1 MRFSA
6 PILCL
11 SVNRFAISAGH
22 FGAAAPSHHRL
33 SLPSRAERTGRA
45 KIDMAMAEAP
55 LYPQVIVGYVETERG
70 EDARVL
76 AERIV
81 ERDGGELKIIHVE
94 RGSPADALQALA
106 ERGDA
111 DLIVLGSTHH
121 AHLGAVAPGSVAEHL
136 LHGAR
141 CRLVIAPK
149 GYAAADHSQDRL
161 RVAAVGYNGMA
172 ESYAA
177 LEEAARLASKFGGS
191 LRVIAVA
198 TPVPG
203 MGAAAAAQ
211 AGAEAGPD
219 FQTQLN
225 QAVAGLPGE
234 LRALPVFERGDP
246 VEKLLEAAEMGV
258 DLLVLGSR
266 GFGPVMRLLLG
277 SVSSRVIREA
287 PCPVLVVPRPA

>member
-1 MRFSA
+1 MTMSKA
-6 PILCL
+6 P
-11 SVNRFAISAGH
+11 
-22 FGAAAPSHHRL
+22 
-33 SLPSRAERTGRA
+33 
-45 KIDMAMAEAP
+45 P
-55 LYPQVIVGYVETERG
+55 LYPQVVVGYEENDRG

-81 ERDGGELKIIHVE
+81 ERDGGELKIVHVE
-94 RGSPADALQALA
+94 KGSPSDAFQALA
-106 ERGDA
+106 EKGEA
-111 DLIVLGSTHH
+111 DLVVLGSTHH
-121 AHLGAVAPGSVAEHL
+121 AHIGSVAPGSVAEHL

-149 GYAAADHSQDRL
+149 GYAQADHSEDRL
-161 RVAAVGYNGMA
+161 RVAAVGFDGMA
-172 ESYAA
+172 ESHAA
-177 LEEAARLASKFGGS
+177 LEEAARLASRFGAS
-191 LRVIAVA
+191 LRVIGVA
-198 TPVPG
+198 TPVPA

-219 FQTQLN
+219 FQSQLN
-225 QAVAGLPGE
+225 NAVAGLPPE

-246 VEKLLEAAEMGV
+246 VRKLLECAEMGV

-266 GFGPVMRLLLG
+266 GFGPVMRLLIG

>member
-1 MRFSA
+1 
-6 PILCL
+6 
-11 SVNRFAISAGH
+11 
-22 FGAAAPSHHRL
+22 
-33 SLPSRAERTGRA
+33 
-45 KIDMAMAEAP
+45 MAEAP
-55 LYPQVIVGYVETERG
+55 PIYPQVVVGYLENERG
-70 EDARVL
+70 DDARVL

-81 ERDGGELKIIHVE
+81 ERDGGELKIVHVE
-94 RGSPADALQALA
+94 KGSPADTLQALA
-106 ERGDA
+106 ERGEA

-121 AHLGAVAPGSVAEHL
+121 AHLGSVAPGSVAEHL

-149 GYAAADHSQDRL
+149 GYAQADHSQDRL
-161 RVAAVGYNGMA
+161 RVAAVGFDGMA
-172 ESYAA
+172 ESFAA
-177 LEEAARLASKFGGS
+177 LDEAAKLASKFGGS
-191 LRVIAVA
+191 LRVIGVA
-198 TPVPG
+198 TPVPA
-203 MGAAAAAQ
+203 MGAAAAAR
-211 AGAEAGPD
+211 AGAKAGPD

-225 QAVAGLPGE
+225 QAVAQLPAE

-266 GFGPVMRLLLG
+266 GFGPVMRLLIG